1 MGASC
6 CGLSKDVIDTRLPTV
21 NIRSR
26 STVHTQGSSS
36 SRRSA
41 SGSSVPSQL
50 RCRRC
55 GQFGVQH
62 TCSDCRHT
70 FCQSCCALH
79 SNAMW
84 LCITCLCLDSTGFTK
99 DLLMRVKVKD
109 LRDYLA
115 QHGIRTDTC
124 REKEDL
130 VELVLNHRRIPT
142 APIHQDTH
150 SPQSNLPS
158 RPQSPALRLHQGFL
172 PRPQPPRFLLFK
184 NQRYSMKGQTEDLM
198 QMEKKILRYDL

>member
-142 APIHQDTH
+142 APIPSGYPQPIVEPTVEASIS
-150 SPQSNLPS
+150 SPLWKW
-158 RPQSPALRLHQGFL
+158 FL

-198 QMEKKILRYDL
+198 QMEKKIL